1 VRNRNLMTAAALVFV
16 LGVSLVGTACSSD
29 DEATTTAAADTS
41 AKTVVVIATDTADTT
56 TLAEY
61 VVAAKLDATLSEEG
75 PFTVMA
81 PVNEAFAAIPSAT
94 TDALAADPTGALAD
108 VLKLHVISGEIDSAA
123 ATDAVGT
130 CVETLGGPVKIDE
143 DADGNLTF
151 GGATITTA
159 DIKGSNG
166 IIHLIDGVV
175 TEASADCPIS

>member
-1 VRNRNLMTAAALVFV
+1 VRSRKLITAAALVFV
-16 LGVSLVGTACSSD
+16 LSVSLVGTACSSD
-29 DEATTTAAADTS
+29 DEATTTAADTS
-41 AKTVVVIATDTADTT
+41 SKTVVVIATDTADTT

-61 VVAAKLDATLSEEG
+61 IVAAKLDATLSEEG

-81 PVNEAFAAIPSAT
+81 PVNEAFAAIPSET

-108 VLKLHVISGEIDSAA
+108 VLKLHVLSGEIDSAA
-123 ATDAVGT
+123 AKEAVGT

-143 DADGNLTF
+143 DAEGNLTF
-151 GGATITTA
+151 GGAKITAT

-175 TEASADCPIS
+175 TEASTDCPTS